1 MRKYIILILMIS
13 IGIFAITSCK
23 RSEVNDP
30 DMTGP
35 AGFRII
41 LSGTANPS
49 TLYTTDNGS
58 LLTSA
63 IIVRALNNDG
73 SPAVDKNVIFEQYVD
88 SNIYGYFDN
97 KYNVAVGIT
106 DGQGYVQK
114 TFKIPYSNYIQGN
127 STITIKVTL
136 SDSGRLDNSLSEVYD
151 LIPLQLISRG
161 GVAPP
166 EGDIQIGG
174 EVLTTGG
181 SGLAGVAIGFTQ
193 GISGTAVSRD
203 SGSWGT
209 LAPYGWTGYVIP
221 TKSGYH
227 FNPQSY
233 LLDNIKSSRYDINF
247 TAIAD

>member
-1 MRKYIILILMIS
+1 MKKYIILILIIS
-13 IGIFAITSCK
+13 IGVFTINSCK
-23 RSEVNDP
+23 RSDVNDP
-30 DMTGP
+30 NMTGH

-49 TLYTTDNGS
+49 TLYTTDTGS
-58 LLTSA
+58 LLSSA

-73 SPAVDKNVIFEQYVD
+73 SPAVNKNIIFEQYGG

-97 KYNVAVGIT
+97 KYNVVVGKT

-114 TFKIPYSNYIQGN
+114 TFKIPYSNYIQGTF
-127 STITIKVTL
+127 TITIKVTL
-136 SDSGRLDNSLSEVYD
+136 SDDGRLDNSLSEVYD
-151 LIPLQLISRG
+151 FIPLQLIARG
-161 GVAPP
+161 SEAPP
-166 EGDIQIGG
+166 EGDIKISG
-174 EVLTTGG
+174 EVVTTEG
-181 SGLAGVAIGFTQ
+181 SGLGGVTIEFTQ
-193 GISGTAVSRD
+193 GVSGTAVSRE
-203 SGSWGT
+203 SGSWDT
-209 LAPYGWTGYVIP
+209 LVPYGWTGYVIP